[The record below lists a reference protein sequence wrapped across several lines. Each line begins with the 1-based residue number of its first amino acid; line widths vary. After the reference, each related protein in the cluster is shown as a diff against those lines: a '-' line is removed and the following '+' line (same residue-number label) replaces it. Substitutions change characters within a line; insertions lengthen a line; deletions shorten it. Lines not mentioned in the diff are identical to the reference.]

1 METCPMP
8 KAEIRNRIKAL
19 RFEHGE
25 LTQAQLAE
33 RVGVTR
39 QTIIALEA
47 GKYVPSL
54 ALALNIARIFNQPV
68 ESVFQLEED
77 NPN

>member
-1 METCPMP
+1 MP

-25 LTQAQLAE
+25 VTQAQLAE

-54 ALALNIARIFNQPV
+54 ALALRISRIFKEPV
-68 ESVFQLEED
+68 ESVFELVEEH
-77 NPN
+77 

>member
-1 METCPMP
+1 MP

-25 LTQAQLAE
+25 LTQANLA
-33 RVGVTR
+33 RMVGVTR

-47 GKYVPSL
+47 GRYVPSL
-54 ALALNIARIFNQPV
+54 GLALKIARVFQAPV
-68 ESVFQLEED
+68 ESVFQLSEEEL
-77 NPN
+77 

>member
-1 METCPMP
+1 MP

-25 LTQAQLAE
+25 LTQVQLAE

-39 QTIIALEA
+39 QTIIALEG

-68 ESVFQLEED
+68 ESVFQLPD
-77 NPN
+77 KDAQ